1 MDRTIIQPSSCHIV
15 IVDDA
20 LVDILAWYV
29 LYVMQQQLERG
40 LGVQFVGVREPLKLP
55 LIDLN
60 KRSVKW
66 DIGANIVYYW

>member
-20 LVDILAWYV
+20 LVDILVWYV
-29 LYVMQQQLERG
+29 LYVMQQLERG

-60 KRSVKW
+60 QRSVKW